1 MRRIAMLVA
10 RGSPSPVVFATVAEE
25 VARLLDAES
34 AAVARYDAD
43 GAVPVGVWDPAGNAA
58 ATGDRI
64 PFGGQDVTARVHETG
79 RPARIDRRR
88 ADDAHAAATA
98 AHGDAARSELGVPIT
113 VEGRLWGT
121 VVAWSPREAGI
132 PADAEGSLT
141 DFADLV
147 AVTIARA
154 EAHDKLLQVAEEQAA
169 LRRVATLVAQG
180 VGPELVFAAVAEEVG
195 ALFDADTTVIVRFE
209 PDGEATLMGRA
220 GCIELES
227 GARRKLDERAPQT
240 PVRETGHPVRFD
252 VDDPASPGVPAG
264 ARAEGIRSAVDVPIP
279 VEGRI
284 WGTIGVGSRGRRFPA
299 DTEHRLHEYTD
310 LIAQAIANAEA
321 RSELAQTRA
330 RLVATAD
337 ATRRRIERDLHDG
350 AQQRLVSLGLQV
362 RAAQSAFGAELDG
375 IATGLT
381 EALDELREIAHGI
394 HPAILAEGGL
404 VPALR
409 ALARR
414 SSVPV
419 ELNMQT
425 SVRLPE
431 VLEASAYYVVAEGL
445 TNVAKHAQ
453 ASAATVTV
461 EVVGQQ
467 VRVSVRD
474 DGTGGATFTGS
485 GLAGLKQ
492 RVEMLG
498 GRISLDSQPGAGT
511 TLQAELPLT
520 VADGGIGT
528 SSA

>member
-1 MRRIAMLVA
+1 MVL
-10 RGSPSPVVFATVAEE
+10 ATVATD
-25 VARLLDAES
+25 VGRLLDAES

-43 GAVPVGVWDPAGNAA
+43 GAVLVGAWDTAGDAV
-58 ATGDRI
+58 ATGGQI
-64 PFGGQDVTARVHETG
+64 PLGVRDVTTRVHETG
-79 RPARIDRRR
+79 RPARTDGRS
-88 ADDAHAAATA
+88 ADSRAAAA
-98 AHGDAARSELGVPIT
+98 AVHGHAARSALGAPIT

-121 VVAWSPREAGI
+121 VVVWSPRDAGF
-132 PADAEGSLT
+132 PAGAEGHLAV
-141 DFADLV
+141 FADLV
-147 AVTIARA
+147 AVAIARA
-154 EAHDKLLQVAEEQAA
+154 EARDELLRVAEEQAA

-209 PDGEATLMGRA
+209 PGGEATLMGRA
-220 GCIELES
+220 GCISLEP
-227 GARRKLDERAPQT
+227 GARRKLDERAAQT
-240 PVRETGHPVRFD
+240 PVRETGRSVRFD
-252 VDDPASPGVPAG
+252 MDDPASPTVPAS
-264 ARAEGIRSAVDVPIP
+264 ARAEGIRSAVDVPIS

-284 WGTIGVGSRGRRFPA
+284 WGAIGVGSRGRRFPA
-299 DTEHRLHEYTD
+299 DTEHRLLEYTD

-375 IATGLT
+375 IAAGLT
-381 EALDELREIAHGI
+381 EALDDLREIARGI

-404 VPALR
+404 VPALK

-419 ELNMQT
+419 ELNIRT

-431 VLEASAYYVVAEGL
+431 PLEVSAYYVVAEGL
-445 TNVAKHAQ
+445 TNVAKHAR
-453 ASAATVTV
+453 ASVATVTV
-461 EVVGQQ
+461 EVVDEQ

-485 GLAGLKQ
+485 GLVGLKQ

-498 GRISLDSQPGAGT
+498 GRISLDSPPGAGT
-511 TLQAELPLT
+511 ILQAELPLT
-520 VADGGIGT
+520 VADDGIGT
-528 SSA
+528 GSA